1 MEDRVGRTTAQATAK
16 ASMQR
21 TSISIPDSIDAQ
33 VRKQIEK
40 HGAGSLSEY
49 VTGLVCLDVLLSAA
63 GPTELKDVP
72 LWVVRSFKLDV
83 REGKIEK
90 VQLMKAENDLD
101 MFKLQQNKPPRKK
114 T

>member
-1 MEDRVGRTTAQATAK
+1 VAKTAGQATAK

-21 TSISIPDSIDAQ
+21 TSVSIPDSIDAQ

-40 HGAGSLSEY
+40 HGAASLSEY
-49 VTGLVCLDVLLSAA
+49 LTGLVCLDILLGAS

-83 REGKIEK
+83 KDGKIEK
-90 VQLMKAENDLD
+90 VQLTKS
-101 MFKLQQNKPPRKK
+101 R
-114 T
+114 